1 MSVGVNRVR
10 GESFFRLRH
19 LADRGESVTVAAG
32 VPRLGP
38 LAPLATWCDS
48 ERPADTL
55 KLDTA
60 GRNKAPSRDR
70 PVPTL
75 IYADAESVRGS
86 VSLLP
91 FVHVLERSYLLWVSL
106 SQQL

>member
-1 MSVGVNRVR
+1 M
-10 GESFFRLRH
+10 
-19 LADRGESVTVAAG
+19 AAG

-38 LAPLATWCDS
+38 LASLATWCDS
-48 ERPADTL
+48 EHPADTFTTL

-70 PVPTL
+70 PVPKL

-86 VSLLP
+86 VSLIP
-91 FVHVLERSYLLWVSL
+91 FVRVLERSYLLGVSL